1 MCVAVLKP
9 EKSTI
14 DEKTIRNCWD
24 TNPDGG
30 GFMYVNNGKII
41 VKKELFDVENFIKK
55 YRENLPYF
63 KSDVILHFRIGTS
76 GLMNLENTHPHKVN
90 ENVYMVHNGIIDRCT
105 EINSKFS
112 DTMKFCNFISHLP
125 NDFMKN
131 NSLMEL
137 ITGYIET
144 DKMVFMDN
152 LGNTRII
159 NESLGKWVNG
169 NWYSN
174 LNWKNTGKFYTF
186 NGVNYLTKKD
196 DTKKYEKEFD
206 LDDESETVCFC
217 IDCDSTI
224 GKYEYHDY
232 EGYCYSCYQ
241 LRLESERYY
250 TGR

>member
-14 DEKTIRNCWD
+14 DDSTIRKCWE

-30 GFMYVNNGKII
+30 GLMYVNNGKII
-41 VKKELFDVENFIKK
+41 VKKELENVESFIKK
-55 YRENLPYF
+55 YHESLPF
-63 KSDVILHFRIGTS
+63 FQSDVILHFRIGTS

-105 EINSKFS
+105 EVNSKFS
-112 DTMKFCNFISHLP
+112 DTMKFCKFISHLP

-144 DKMVFMDN
+144 DKMIFLDD

-174 LNWKNTGKFYTF
+174 THWQYTKQFFSF
-186 NGVNYLTKKD
+186 NGVNYQTKKEQ
-196 DTKKYEKEFD
+196 TKKFD
-206 LDDESETVCFC
+206 LEDDVEAVYFC
-217 IDCDSTI
+217 IDCDSPI
-224 GKYEYHDY
+224 GKYECHDY
-232 EGYCYSCYQ
+232 EGYCYSCFQ
-241 LRLESERYY
+241 LRLETERYY
-250 TGR
+250 SGR